1 MTIKYKLGFTIDS
14 ETLFS
19 IMSKFLPIQDLSVEE
34 VVERPLEDRVNAKMK
49 ALGHALQAKQ
59 LKPVRKQP
67 PHPRARR
74 ISGYPVNL
82 YGGVNNIIMSSLA
95 DGKPHTLVDSHANIV
110 AAGYSKSGLY
120 SRVQRLVKHGY
131 IVRVRS
137 GYYQLTPKGKIAWD
151 ARPMPPRQFE
161 DRAS

>member
-19 IMSKFLPIQDLSVEE
+19 IMAKFLPIENLSVEE
-34 VVERPLEDRVNAKMK
+34 VVERPAPDPAIRFDKRFDLP
-49 ALGHALQAKQ
+49 
-59 LKPVRKQP
+59 KPKP
-67 PHPRARR
+67 KPKPKRARR

-131 IVRVRS
+131 IIRVRS

>member
-34 VVERPLEDRVNAKMK
+34 VPVIER
-49 ALGHALQAKQ
+49 Q
-59 LKPVRKQP
+59 LKRADLPALLHSLHKPKPPRKQP
-67 PHPRARR
+67 PHPRAPRV
-74 ISGYPVNL
+74 SGYPVNL
-82 YGGVNNIIMSSLA
+82 YGGVNNIIMASLA

-151 ARPMPPRQFE
+151 ARPMPPRPFE